1 LVAFAAV
8 LVLSILAF
16 SACSASVDVRVLVDR
31 SGAGSVT
38 LTVTVPKATTA
49 ALEDLRAG
57 LPVADLRQAGWVVD
71 GPHLGPAGSTWVSA
85 SHPFSSLSQVQV
97 LVADIAGSGP
107 VAARPFR
114 LAIVRAQGF
123 LEDRFTARGTV
134 DLACAVACFN
144 DPRLAEDVGYPL
156 GVAPS
161 QLARILGAHPD
172 QDVSFRFEVVLPGR
186 VSSSD
191 AQARTKDGLVWVPA
205 LGRSTSVVAST
216 ESVNVATVRYVLIA
230 VGAGALLVLATA
242 GGLVARRR
250 RRLGVPVTGPS

>member
-1 LVAFAAV
+1 M
-8 LVLSILAF
+8 
-16 SACSASVDVRVLVDR
+16 
-31 SGAGSVT
+31 
-38 LTVTVPKATTA
+38 ATTVDEA
-49 ALEDLRAG
+49 TGAVTRAF
-57 LPVADLRQAGWVVD
+57 P
-71 GPHLGPAGSTWVSA
+71 
-85 SHPFSSLSQVQV
+85 
-97 LVADIAGSGP
+97 
-107 VAARPFR
+107 ARPFR

-161 QLARILGAHPD
+161 QLARILGPHPD

-216 ESVNVATVRYVLIA
+216 EFRH
-230 VGAGALLVLATA
+230 
-242 GGLVARRR
+242 ARVSSR
-250 RRLGVPVTGPS
+250 PA